1 MKLLASK
8 IVVLLY
14 FLCFINYKSNYNE
27 NSFAMSTYL
36 YSSYGIENSKFI
48 LMCVCCVYHEELD
61 LLDFLFPQTHANIH
75 LSYSTMMYM
84 LYRIEEN
91 KKFSMIWFSYTKATK
106 EKEVSLNLFYLH
118 ILTCPEVGTE
128 IFYSDDSI

>member
-36 YSSYGIENSKFI
+36 YSSYGIKSSKFI

-61 LLDFLFPQTHANIH
+61 LLDFLFLQTHANIH

-91 KKFSMIWFSYTKATK
+91 KKCSMIWFSYTKATK
-106 EKEVSLNLFYLH
+106 EKEVSLSHFYLH
-118 ILTCPEVGTE
+118 IYPQVET
-128 IFYSDDSI
+128 

>member
-1 MKLLASK
+1 
-8 IVVLLY
+8 
-14 FLCFINYKSNYNE
+14 
-27 NSFAMSTYL
+27 MSTYL
-36 YSSYGIENSKFI
+36 YSSYGIKSSKFI

-118 ILTCPEVGTE
+118 IYLEVAE
-128 IFYSDDSI
+128 IVI

>member
-1 MKLLASK
+1 
-8 IVVLLY
+8 
-14 FLCFINYKSNYNE
+14 
-27 NSFAMSTYL
+27 MSTYL
-36 YSSYGIENSKFI
+36 YSSYGIKSSKFI

-91 KKFSMIWFSYTKATK
+91 KKFSMIWLSYTKATK
-106 EKEVSLNLFYLH
+106 EKEVSLNLFIYIYIYIYIH
-118 ILTCPEVGTE
+118 ILNEFPISRYRFNT
-128 IFYSDDSI
+128 II